1 MPDAVESRSFR
12 AAARKNCIKYLDIP
26 IYVTNIPEM
35 QKLALPTFKTQ
46 NPSGAVSQLFST
58 LVNMNTQ
65 IEQIRKSLRM
75 SDSKPVPGVNY
86 DEISS
91 MSMSLSGDVYF
102 EDAKQYAAFIS
113 NVSSIAKEYGWRQ
126 SVSTATA
133 CAVYHPAKNS
143 FSNSD
148 PAQAAIKGM
157 VMHSFSDVG
166 DALTIAS
173 TNKDVE
179 AGSAAEKAYFAA
191 RDRYLGGSVFNTAAI
206 QYYSNSPMTIQNRWA
221 GMGAKASPTLIVDG
235 EPVLHANISYMPSN
249 MSITPGAFVVDKS
262 GFYPTKCTIS
272 IQMENPLGGLLA
284 NFSNEEDGVAQ
295 DSSTTLETVPS
306 NYLSIAQKL
315 GATKTSW

>member
-35 QKLALPTFKTQ
+35 QKLALPNFKTQ
-46 NPSGAVSQLFST
+46 SSTGAVSQLFST

-65 IEQIRKSLRM
+65 IEQIRKGLRM
-75 SDSKPVPGVNY
+75 SDSKPVPGVTY

-91 MSMSLSGDVYF
+91 MSMTLSGDVYF

-113 NVSSIAKEYGWRQ
+113 NVSDIAKEYGWSQ
-126 SVSTATA
+126 SVSEATS

-143 FSNSD
+143 FTNSD
-148 PAQAAIKGM
+148 PVQAAIKGM

-166 DALTIAS
+166 DALTIAT
-173 TNKDVE
+173 TNEDVKK
-179 AGSAAEKAYFAA
+179 GSNEEKAYFAA

-206 QYYSNSPMTIQNRWA
+206 QYYSNTPLAIQNRWA
-221 GMGAKASPTLIVDG
+221 GMGAEASPTLIVDG
-235 EPVLHANISYMPSN
+235 QPVLPTNISYMPSS
-249 MSITPGAFVVDKS
+249 MSITPGAFVADKS
-262 GFYPTKCTIS
+262 GFYPTKCAIS

-284 NFSNEEDGVAQ
+284 NFSNEEAGAAQ
-295 DSSTTLETVPS
+295 DSSTSLETVPS
-306 NYLSIAQKL
+306 NYLSEANK
-315 GATKTSW
+315 SW